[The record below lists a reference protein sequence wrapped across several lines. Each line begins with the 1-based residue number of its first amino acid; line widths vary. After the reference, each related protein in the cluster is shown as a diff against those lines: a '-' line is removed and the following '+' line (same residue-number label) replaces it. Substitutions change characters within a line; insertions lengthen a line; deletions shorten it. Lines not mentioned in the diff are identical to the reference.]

1 MRQARRSEEILQVE
15 LIEWL
20 DTSEIAMDRARH
32 GHSVAILYGEL
43 MRNRLFDFADLVRK
57 IVARGSK
64 VSKEVDTNR
73 REYARII
80 PLGESSGSLQVARS
94 AALYGMS
101 EQLSQEED
109 DEMEL
114 RIKLVQ
120 ALPELFPGASSSS
133 DLPVK
138 GDHY

>member
-64 VSKEVDTNR
+64 VSKGVDMNR

-120 ALPELFPGASSSS
+120 ALPELFPGANSSS